1 MDCLFFFRRPKKEVE
16 QSASNWADDLQT
28 EPWAHDEMEIQLD
41 LEFVQTNQLIL
52 TMIRLSSFFLMP
64 HACSRQN
71 SQKHC
76 QWSPSAGDTFGS
88 LTCQVWECETTC
100 ERAWSYA
107 LVEFSNLNL
116 TRSDQQTYQKIRTIS
131 TRNSELQ
138 PAGAGGVAYT
148 TSSSTNHSHAIICK
162 TEKKKHFLTLY
173 FVHIQQV
180 QILYSHLATDV
191 KRDNTRGILILY
203 LNREIR
209 QQPIVDLMQRNQT
222 TKGGQFKFKIPWWL
236 PEIPLL
242 QFIFF

>member
-1 MDCLFFFRRPKKEVE
+1 
-16 QSASNWADDLQT
+16 
-28 EPWAHDEMEIQLD
+28 MEIQLD

-52 TMIRLSSFFLMP
+52 TMIHLSSFFLMP

-138 PAGAGGVAYT
+138 PAGAGESRTRPRQVPT
-148 TSSSTNHSHAIICK
+148 THMQLYAKQKKKTLSNSLFRAHTASTNIILP
-162 TEKKKHFLTLY
+162 F
-173 FVHIQQV
+173 
-180 QILYSHLATDV
+180 S
-191 KRDNTRGILILY
+191 
-203 LNREIR
+203 NRR
-209 QQPIVDLMQRNQT
+209 
-222 TKGGQFKFKIPWWL
+222 
-236 PEIPLL
+236 
-242 QFIFF
+242 